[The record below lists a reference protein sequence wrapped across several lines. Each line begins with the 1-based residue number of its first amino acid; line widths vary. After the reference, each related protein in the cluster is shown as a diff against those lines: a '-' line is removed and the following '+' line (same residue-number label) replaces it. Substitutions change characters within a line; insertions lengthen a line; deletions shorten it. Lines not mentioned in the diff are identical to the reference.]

1 LAGTKKNRSQFHQFD
16 MKISFVDGL
25 GGVWWGSVVVR
36 SFAELWKRARVRQY
50 ISDMLRG
57 RTASIKECFVRI
69 RQDSERWKEGYG
81 WCVWGGFEAQRDVSM
96 IIWIYI
102 TLSLWH
108 ICSVRFAGLNPVPI
122 YSSRD
127 EADVLNSN
135 KKFGRDN

>member
-1 LAGTKKNRSQFHQFD
+1 
-16 MKISFVDGL
+16 
-25 GGVWWGSVVVR
+25 
-36 SFAELWKRARVRQY
+36 
-50 ISDMLRG
+50 
-57 RTASIKECFVRI
+57 
-69 RQDSERWKEGYG
+69 
-81 WCVWGGFEAQRDVSM
+81 M

-135 KKFGRDN
+135 KKSRKETTDLATLNRWFNRLDVWGIRPILPVCCASEGSYYFGSHLGETSLRASD